1 MQTVLQLLK
10 SRLDVGR
17 DALGAE
23 EGGDAGGQQDPSN
36 IGEPGM
42 IVSDFQTELPSGGRE
57 QLHWIPAFE
66 TLGAGPMK
74 AFEVDGVF
82 DPVSGANFRQVDQH
96 HRSGVACLA
105 AHAVGEMKV
114 AVNPTDGG
122 PTTPSLDEL
131 VKVLRGSLECLPPP
145 GDRHQVTTSGHL
157 SGSLEQRLPVFVL
170 EGTIYGMY
178 RRRSLESAAVARALI
193 ADPNLLLLDEPFAA
207 LDEVT
212 RFRLDEDLAA
222 LVRERSITVLLV
234 THSIAEAVFLADEVV
249 VLSPRPARII
259 DRFEIPFGE
268 RNAALRSNVEYARLQ
283 SRIYEVLLA
292 GMGVAS

>member
-1 MQTVLQLLK
+1 MTGVQVRLRSVEKVFPGGVEAVSAMDLELAPGRVTALLGPTGCGK
-10 SRLDVGR
+10 STILRLIGGVASPTGGSIEVEPSPRIGFCFQEPRLLPWRNVRRNVALPLELARASSETCRLEADRRLKMVGLD
-17 DALGAE
+17 DAAE
-23 EGGDAGGQQDPSN
+23 
-36 IGEPGM
+36 
-42 IVSDFQTELPSGGRE
+42 FLPAALSGGMR
-57 QLHWIPAFE
+57 
-66 TLGAGPMK
+66 M
-74 AFEVDGVF
+74 
-82 DPVSGANFRQVDQH
+82 R
-96 HRSGVACLA
+96 
-105 AHAVGEMKV
+105 
-114 AVNPTDGG
+114 
-122 PTTPSLDEL
+122 
-131 VKVLRGSLECLPPP
+131 
-145 GDRHQVTTSGHL
+145 
-157 SGSLEQRLPVFVL
+157 
-170 EGTIYGMY
+170 
-178 RRRSLESAAVARALI
+178 AAVARALI

-268 RNAALRSNVEYARLQ
+268 RNAALRSNVEFARLQ